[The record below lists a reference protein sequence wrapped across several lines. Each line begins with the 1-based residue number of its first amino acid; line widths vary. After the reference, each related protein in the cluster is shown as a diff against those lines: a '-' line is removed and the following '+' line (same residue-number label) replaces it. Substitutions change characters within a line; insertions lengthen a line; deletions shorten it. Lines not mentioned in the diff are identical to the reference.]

1 MRQHRLIPNRHSS
14 KYAEK
19 GFYLVTVLGDVP
31 LLQWLLLA
39 AALVAYGGPGMALVA
54 WGLRIDR
61 RLDFTQQAIV
71 GFALS
76 LSLWAVLFSAFSLT
90 QVALPPIFAWLFSL
104 GGWLLYAWL
113 SSRGRCKGLAALL
126 QDGTPLL
133 TALLW
138 LIAAATVAVSLWSVR
153 GVVVQP
159 GSDGYHHT
167 LIAQAIVEQGRLPD
181 GLTPLTS
188 VLTFTY
194 HFGYHLFV
202 AVMEWMTGIS
212 VVALVP
218 ILAQVLKAGAALAAA
233 FLAEAMS
240 GRRSAGVVAAVVVGL
255 VCVFPAYYVNWGRNT
270 QLTGLLLVAV
280 LLGVV
285 WLWCLARPRPQT
297 IALIAF
303 LAIGLALAHYRVTLM
318 AAIGC
323 ALVVGARSWQARWS
337 WTEWRLRLIHISGMV
352 LGALLF
358 IAPWVWRVWSNRQI
372 GYSAA
377 IAEPQ
382 ASFFTLERLG
392 ALVLNYPT
400 NWPLIFVCGIAL
412 GYGLWK
418 RDLGVWVLTVWSLLL
433 YILSQPWAIS
443 QYMDTV
449 TVIQSLFLPGAVV
462 IGLAAALFMIKDGP
476 HMQWRSWAVA
486 GTALVLSLLGG
497 REISQIVE
505 PGAPYVLPGDMPA
518 VQWVAQNTPEDA
530 LFMVNTY
537 TFDFAPQFI
546 IGSDAGGW
554 LPVLAKRR
562 VVTAPMTFSIERNVY
577 ADYPARVQE
586 LSLLG
591 GDLTTPAALAALQQ
605 AGVTHVFV
613 GQRGGPIQVDKL
625 LASPA
630 YALDYQAGSN
640 YVFRL
645 LQPPS

>member
-1 MRQHRLIPNRHSS
+1 
-14 KYAEK
+14 
-19 GFYLVTVLGDVP
+19 
-31 LLQWLLLA
+31 
-39 AALVAYGGPGMALVA
+39 
-54 WGLRIDR
+54 
-61 RLDFTQQAIV
+61 
-71 GFALS
+71 
-76 LSLWAVLFSAFSLT
+76 VLFGALSLT

-104 GGWLLYAWL
+104 GGWLLYGWL
-113 SSRGRCKGLAALL
+113 SRRGGCKGLVPLL

-138 LIAAATVAVSLWSVR
+138 LIAAATAAVSLWSVR
-153 GVVVQP
+153 AVVVQP

-167 LIAQAIVEQGRLPD
+167 LIAQAIAEQGRLPD
-181 GLTPLTS
+181 GLAPLTS

-202 AVMEWMTGIS
+202 AVMEWMTGLS

-218 ILAQVLKAGAALAAA
+218 ILAQLLKAGAALAAA
-233 FLAEAMS
+233 FLAETMS
-240 GRRSAGVVAAVVVGL
+240 GRRRAGVPAAAVVGL

-297 IALIAF
+297 VALIAI
-303 LAIGLALAHYRVTLM
+303 LAVGLALAHYRVTLM

-323 ALVVGARSWQARWS
+323 ALVVGARGWQARWR
-337 WTEWRLRLIHISGMV
+337 WAEWRLRLLHIGGMV
-352 LGALLF
+352 VGAMLL
-358 IAPWVWRVWSNRQI
+358 IAPWVWRVWSNRQV

-377 IAEPQ
+377 IAEPE

-400 NWPLIFVCGIAL
+400 NWLLLVVCGIAL

-418 RDLGVWVLTVWSLLL
+418 RELGVWVLTVWSLLL

-462 IGLAAALFMIKDGP
+462 IGLASALFMVKDGP
-476 HMQWRSWAVA
+476 HVQWRSWAVA
-486 GTALVLSLLGG
+486 GIALVLSLLGG
-497 REISQIVE
+497 RAVSQIVE
-505 PGAPYVLPGDMPA
+505 PGAPYVLPSDMPA
-518 VQWVAQNTPEDA
+518 VQWVAQNTPDDA

-537 TFDFAPQFI
+537 TFDFAPLFI
-546 IGSDAGGW
+546 IGSDAGSW

-562 VVTAPMTFSIERNVY
+562 VVAAPMTYPIERNLISGY
-577 ADYPARVQE
+577 PQQIRRLAD
-586 LSLLG
+586 LS
-591 GDLTTPAALAALQQ
+591 GDLAAPEALAELRRL
-605 AGVTHVFV
+605 GVTHIFI
-613 GQRGGPIQVDKL
+613 GARGGPIAVDKL
-625 LASPA
+625 LASHH
-630 YALDYQAGSN
+630 YELQFHDGST

-645 LQPPS
+645 RKEGAV